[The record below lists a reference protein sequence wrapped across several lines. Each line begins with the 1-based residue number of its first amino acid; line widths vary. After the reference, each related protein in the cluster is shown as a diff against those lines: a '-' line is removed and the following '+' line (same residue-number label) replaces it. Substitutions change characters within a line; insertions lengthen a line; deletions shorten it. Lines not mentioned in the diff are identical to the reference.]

1 MEKRLKKA
9 WFMGHHHR
17 NNLWITGVPK
27 GRDGGGGQKAYS
39 KEVMADSYPNMV
51 RNLDNQVYE
60 IDRLS
65 SKQLEE
71 RHDNKTVKK
80 SKRILKG
87 SKEEKLVSFKEYVY
101 QWILCRELSN
111 QKRVRWFKVLKE
123 RTASQNTL
131 VWQCF
136 PTEMKERET
145 FPDKSWRNPS
155 PLALP

>member
-1 MEKRLKKA
+1 
-9 WFMGHHHR
+9 
-17 NNLWITGVPK
+17 
-27 GRDGGGGQKAYS
+27 
-39 KEVMADSYPNMV
+39 MADSYPNMV

-111 QKRVRWFKVLKE
+111 QKRVR
-123 RTASQNTL
+123 
-131 VWQCF
+131 
-136 PTEMKERET
+136 
-145 FPDKSWRNPS
+145 
-155 PLALP
+155 